1 VLVGEVSVETVIIS
15 LGICM
20 IYISLHL
27 YISLRKMCCSKI
39 SKLQEPS
46 ISGKNIS

>member
-20 IYISLHL
+20 IDISLHL
-27 YISLRKMCCSKI
+27 YIPLRKTCCSKV
-39 SKLQEPS
+39 SKLQDPS
-46 ISGKNIS
+46 I